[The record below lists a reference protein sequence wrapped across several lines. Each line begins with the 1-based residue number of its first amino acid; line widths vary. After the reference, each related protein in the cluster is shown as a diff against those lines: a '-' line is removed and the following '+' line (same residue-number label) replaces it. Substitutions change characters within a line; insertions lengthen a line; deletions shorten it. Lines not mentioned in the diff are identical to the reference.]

1 MSEKTSTKST
11 GKKVDL
17 EKALADLEG
26 LVEHLESGDLK
37 LDDAL
42 KEFERGI
49 KLTRQCQLALSDA
62 EQKVEVLLKKTA
74 DAAPAPF
81 EPDTD

>member
-1 MSEKTSTKST
+1 MTDKTSAKST

-26 LVEHLESGDLK
+26 LVERLESGDLK

-42 KEFERGI
+42 KEFEKGI
-49 KLTRQCQLALSDA
+49 KLTQQCQTALSDA